1 MNIAGRT
8 LITGGSGFIGSHF
21 HSVLPNDSLVN
32 LDLVPPK
39 FSCQSQYVAGNIRD
53 LEKVRATLLEF
64 PCNRIVHLAA
74 EHKDFG
80 INRDAYFLTNEFG
93 TQNLCQAATEFG
105 IKEIVFYSSV
115 AVYGANTTP
124 STEAMTP
131 QPNSHYGESKLK
143 GEAALRNWAAEDL
156 SRRVIII
163 RPAVVYGERNIANM
177 FRLISQIK
185 SGRYFHVGAA
195 NNIKSI
201 AYVKNLVDATL
212 WLMNRHSSG
221 VVTYN
226 YSDLPQLS
234 SREIADHIAKKLNR
248 RAPMTLPYWILY
260 LLALPFDLAIAITG
274 RDLAISTKR
283 VTKLCT
289 ETFHRADRIVEAGF
303 KPKFTNLDG
312 LSNMIQWMQSD
323 QFASEAIFDV

>member
-1 MNIAGRT
+1 MNIAERT

-21 HSVLPNDSLVN
+21 HSVLPNESLIN

-53 LEKVRATLLEF
+53 LDKVRATLGEF
-64 PCNRIVHLAA
+64 SCQRIIHLAA

-80 INRDAYFLTNEFG
+80 INREDYFLTNEFG
-93 TQNLCQAATEFG
+93 TQNLCQAATDFG

-115 AVYGANTTP
+115 AVYGSNTTP

-131 QPNSHYGESKLK
+131 QPTSHYGESKLK
-143 GEAALRNWAAEDL
+143 GEAVLKSWAAEDA

-212 WLMNRHSSG
+212 WLMNGTSSG
-221 VVTYN
+221 VLTYN

-248 RAPMTLPYWILY
+248 RRPTTLPYWVLY

-289 ETFHRADRIVEAGF
+289 ETFHRADEIVAAGF
-303 KPKFTNLDG
+303 RPKFTNLDG
-312 LSNMIQWMQSD
+312 LNNMIQWMQSD